1 MNRTLPFLRSALAGL
16 ILLVAAGMAA
26 PAQPGPPAGEIAPL
40 IVDRSCPAEPAQ
52 VWTAVET
59 VVRDGGGRVRMADR
73 DSGLMFCSLPAAPP
87 ATPVYVNIFLEP
99 EPGGGTR
106 VYFIAHNWDGR
117 CLDPVEQNFFGRLE
131 QRLAG
136 GGHGDR

>member
-1 MNRTLPFLRSALAGL
+1 MNRARLALRPALAGL
-16 ILLVAAGMAA
+16 ILLTLAAPTA

-40 IVDRSCPAEPAQ
+40 IVDRSFPAEPAP

-59 VVRDGGGRVRMADR
+59 VVRDNGGRVRMADR
-73 DSGLMFCSLPAAPP
+73 DSGLMFCSLPASPP
-87 ATPVYVNIFLEP
+87 APPVYVNLFLEP

-106 VYFIAHNWDGR
+106 VCFVAHNWDGR
-117 CLDPVEQNFFGRLE
+117 CLDPVEQDFFGRLE